1 MDDLKENMGT
11 VETTAASKHDFDY
24 WSGLIL
30 QVLSE
35 DIFSDFIGAF
45 PRHFPIISFSMTV
58 FNIHKLP
65 LLIFHHVAGGAI
77 AVLPLAGQQGSHG
90 YIRHVLDNL

>member
-30 QVLSE
+30 QVISE
-35 DIFSDFIGAF
+35 YIFSSFIGV
-45 PRHFPIISFSMTV
+45 FSGWIFLMKILPHWSRSGLQN
-58 FNIHKLP
+58 FN
-65 LLIFHHVAGGAI
+65 
-77 AVLPLAGQQGSHG
+77 
-90 YIRHVLDNL
+90 

>member
-30 QVLSE
+30 QVISE
-35 DIFSDFIGAF
+35 DIFSDFIGV
-45 PRHFPIISFSMTV
+45 FS
-58 FNIHKLP
+58 
-65 LLIFHHVAGGAI
+65 G
-77 AVLPLAGQQGSHG
+77 
-90 YIRHVLDNL
+90 